1 MAGNPKKLVASLALA
16 RQRHRRANQRLTRL
30 PSQWRGIDGLRAEHV
45 EFEVVGTD
53 RSTHRIGVV
62 VIGMRRVDASKQ
74 PAALPLPRH
83 QAYGTV
89 LVKVKRAVD
98 AHNPKTGEATR
109 ALRSAIERVDGP
121 VLELART
128 DALFPPDERL

>member
-1 MAGNPKKLVASLALA
+1 MSTSRGPGNGFAAAQAQQSHQQQSAS
-16 RQRHRRANQRLTRL
+16 T
-30 PSQWRGIDGLRAEHV
+30 
-45 EFEVVGTD
+45 GT
-53 RSTHRIGVV
+53 
-62 VIGMRRVDASKQ
+62 ASKQ